1 MSSEFKV
8 NDQTQVS
15 LPIKN
20 IIGIVSAIIVAVWGY
35 FGIIERLNKLETNEK
50 LMAQDLLKKAEQ
62 TPKNQE
68 MYMLI
73 EYQAKALDK
82 HSKQLEENVHTKVI
96 ISQLEKKID
105 KLEYEID
112 VLQGRNGKK

>member
-1 MSSEFKV
+1 MSSEFKLS
-8 NDQTQVS
+8 DQTSVA

-20 IIGIVSAIIVAVWGY
+20 IVAIVSAIVVAVWTY
-35 FGIIERLNKLETNEK
+35 FGIVERLKTNEK

-73 EYQAKALDK
+73 EYQAKAIDK
-82 HSKQLEENVHTKVI
+82 HSKQLEENVHTKVLI
-96 ISQLEKKID
+96 AQLEKKVD
-105 KLEYEID
+105 KLEKELDSI
-112 VLQGRNGKK
+112 RGK

>member
-20 IIGIVSAIIVAVWGY
+20 IIGIVSAIVVAVWTY
-35 FGIIERLNKLETNEK
+35 FGLVERLNRLETNEK

-82 HSKQLEENVHTKVI
+82 HSKQLEENVHTKVLI
-96 ISQLEKKID
+96 AQLEKKVE
-105 KLEYEID
+105 KLEKELD
-112 VLQGRNGKK
+112 TLRGK

>member
-1 MSSEFKV
+1 MSSEFKL
-8 NDQTQVS
+8 NDQTNIA

-20 IIGIVSAIIVAVWGY
+20 IVAIISAIVVAVWTY
-35 FGIIERLNKLETNEK
+35 FGIVERLNRIETNEK

-73 EYQAKALDK
+73 EYQAKALEK
-82 HSKQLEENVHTKVI
+82 HSKQLEENVHTKVLI
-96 ISQLEKKID
+96 AQLEKKVE
-105 KLEYEID
+105 KLEKQLD
-112 VLQGRNGKK
+112 ATKGK

>member
-1 MSSEFKV
+1 MSELKLS
-8 NDQTQVS
+8 DQTQVA

-20 IIGIVSAIIVAVWGY
+20 IVAIVSAIVVAVWTY
-35 FGIIERLNKLETNEK
+35 FGIVERLNRIETNEK

-73 EYQAKALDK
+73 EYQAKSIDK
-82 HSKQLEENVHTKVI
+82 HSKQLEENVHTKVLI
-96 ISQLEKKID
+96 NQLEKKVE
-105 KLEYEID
+105 KLEKQLD
-112 VLQGRNGKK
+112 SLRGK